1 MNKSYEPPPTLY
13 PVQTASGPGP
23 NCPLPSRLRRWK
35 FGGELGGPVDAKAYS
50 SFLPGVPRGP
60 GADLKDPPGSDS
72 EWHPVLRGTGG
83 DGSREE
89 QDLGGGPGG
98 GESL

>member
-1 MNKSYEPPPTLY
+1 M
-13 PVQTASGPGP
+13 
-23 NCPLPSRLRRWK
+23 
-35 FGGELGGPVDAKAYS
+35 DAKAYS